1 MTLATDTPIAE
12 EPRLLMRL
20 ASGLLTRPGLALLT
34 FALMLFASAGQAA
47 DKPAKIAAKS
57 PSKVIKKESKKEIK
71 TVRFCIYGDTR
82 DGHDVHRK
90 IVALMMK
97 QNPEFILQTGD
108 LVHNGGNLSQWKIY
122 DDITGAAREKA
133 PFYIVRGNH
142 DFGGKNF
149 EERMTAPT
157 TSGTKFWY
165 SFDRANCHFIGLAV
179 DEETPYD
186 PNSPQYKW
194 LVKDLES
201 TRQTR
206 PSHIFVFFHVA
217 PYSIGSHGSDLDVR
231 KNLAP
236 VFAKYGV
243 RAVFNG
249 HDHNYYHTLRDGV
262 TYIVTGGGGA
272 PLYPVDPGK
281 GAIPGD
287 KYESVNNC
295 LVCEVTG
302 DLAAF
307 TALRADGT
315 TLDRFSL
322 HAK

>member
-1 MTLATDTPIAE
+1 VTLTTHAPAVNDVRRAVRTVSD
-12 EPRLLMRL
+12 
-20 ASGLLTRPGLALLT
+20 LLTLPRLALL
-34 FALMLFASAGQAA
+34 ALALLLYASAAQAA
-47 DKPAKIAAKS
+47 DKPVQTVAKS
-57 PSKVIKKESKKEIK
+57 PSKVVKKQIK
-71 TVRFCIYGDTR
+71 TLRFCIYGDTR

-90 IVALMMK
+90 IIALMMK
-97 QNPEFILQTGD
+97 QEPEFVLQTGD

-122 DDITGAAREKA
+122 DDITGAARQKI

-142 DFGGKNF
+142 DFGAKNF

-179 DEETPYD
+179 DEETPYTPD
-186 PNSPQYKW
+186 SAQYKW

-201 TRQTR
+201 TGQTR
-206 PSHIFVFFHVA
+206 PTHIFVFFHVA
-217 PYSIGSHGSDLDVR
+217 PFSIGAHGSDLDVR
-231 KNLAP
+231 KNLSP
-236 VFAKYGV
+236 LFAKYGV

-249 HDHNYYHTLRDGV
+249 HDHNYYHTTREGV

-281 GAIPGD
+281 GAIAGD

-307 TALRADGT
+307 TTFRADGT
-315 TLDRFSL
+315 TLERFSL